1 MNRIRRFF
9 LVFIAITVGLYL
21 YFPVFCFV
29 KEVKVEGNVF
39 VSKDE
44 IIQTSELLGK
54 LFTII
59 NKKET
64 ERKLSSIKMLRVIEF
79 KQESFDS
86 IKIHVQEKEIIM
98 LGHIRNKI
106 GHIDSENNFI
116 VDLKDYVGVNFPIF
130 NSDSIQ
136 NIEFGV
142 EILNLLVDEGLF
154 TVKEISEIT
163 YNEIIGIT
171 IFVSDNVKIYFGK
184 NELKVKIKNL
194 KKILEGGKQETEKP
208 CFIDISN
215 IRKGIVNYKC
225 KPQKVL

>member
-9 LVFIAITVGLYL
+9 LVFIAIAVGLYL

-29 KEVKVEGNVF
+29 KEVDVEGNVL

-54 LFTII
+54 LFTVI
-59 NKKET
+59 NKKEV
-64 ERKLSSIKMLRVIEF
+64 EKKLSSIKMLQSIEF
-79 KQESFDS
+79 RQEGFDK
-86 IKIHVQEKEIIM
+86 IKIYVQEKKIIM

-116 VDLKDYVGVNFPIF
+116 FDLRDYVGVNFPIF
-130 NSDSIQ
+130 NSDSTQ

-142 EILNLLVDEGLF
+142 EILNLLVDEGIF
-154 TVKEISEIT
+154 TIKEISEIT
-163 YNEIIGIT
+163 YNEIIGVT
-171 IFVSDNVKIYFGK
+171 VFVADNLKIYFGK
-184 NELKVKIKNL
+184 NQLKIKIENL
-194 KKILEGGKQETEKP
+194 KKILEDRGRKTKKP

-225 KPQKVL
+225 KP

>member
-1 MNRIRRFF
+1 
-9 LVFIAITVGLYL
+9 
-21 YFPVFCFV
+21 V

-116 VDLKDYVGVNFPIF
+116 VGLKDYVGVNFPIF

-154 TVKEISEIT
+154 AVKEISEIT
-163 YNEIIGIT
+163 YNETIGIT
-171 IFVSDNVKIYFGK
+171 VFASDNVKIYFGK
-184 NELKVKIKNL
+184 NELKVKIENL
-194 KKILEGGKQETEKP
+194 KKILGGGKKGTEKP